1 MKRTISDSPVV
12 SKVLIDTL
20 VNSVLTLFLFI
31 GLLGCGTS
39 AQTEAQEDEPAHP
52 GTFLTIE
59 KQFPNSQVD
68 GYNLYLP
75 RTCTAESEPFP
86 LIVFL
91 QGGFGIGGKVE
102 AIFNWELPKE
112 LKEGFT
118 LESELDTLKLNT
130 FVYVM
135 PHITSGEYYH
145 GTDGIQ
151 QIIDEVLEQYNI
163 DASRIYLTGL
173 SRGGFGT
180 WGIASRIPERFA
192 AIAPIAGNTLGV
204 TDFEAFLDLPI
215 WTAHNIE
222 DERVDYTRTENAVR
236 KLERLSEVKFHRTST
251 VTEADYLDHDR
262 IFTSGANPSF
272 EHDAWTEMYN
282 EVNFFKWLLKYKTRV
297 QQ

>member
-1 MKRTISDSPVV
+1 MKKTISDSPVV
-12 SKVLIDTL
+12 SKALSHIL
-20 VNSVLTLFLFI
+20 VNSVLILFLSI
-31 GLLGCGTS
+31 GLLGCGAPT
-39 AQTEAQEDEPAHP
+39 QTEKQEEKPAHP
-52 GTFLTIE
+52 GTFLTVE
-59 KQFPNSQVD
+59 KQFPESQVD
-68 GYNLYLP
+68 GYNLYIP
-75 RTCTAESEPFP
+75 RTCTVESEPFP

-112 LKEGFT
+112 LKEKHV

-145 GTDGIQ
+145 GTAGIQ
-151 QIIDEVLEQYNI
+151 QVIDEVLEQYNI

-173 SRGGFGT
+173 SRGGYGT
-180 WGIASRIPERFA
+180 WGIASKMPERFA

-204 TDFEAFLDLPI
+204 TDFEALLDLPI
-215 WTAHNIE
+215 WTAHNPE
-222 DERVDYTRTENAVR
+222 DERVDYSRTENAVR
-236 KLERLSEVKFHRTST
+236 KLERLSEGKFHRTST
-251 VTEADYLDHDR
+251 VAEADYVQHDH

-282 EVNFFKWLLKYKTRV
+282 EANFFKWLLKYKKEIKN
-297 QQ
+297 

>member
-1 MKRTISDSPVV
+1 MIANPSLIQKVFIAARV
-12 SKVLIDTL
+12 S
-20 VNSVLTLFLFI
+20 SVLSFFLLV
-31 GLLGCGTS
+31 GMLGCGAPT
-39 AQTEAQEDEPAHP
+39 QTTEQVDEPEHP
-52 GTFLTIE
+52 GTFHTIK
-59 KQFPNSQVD
+59 KQFSNSQVD
-68 GYNLYLP
+68 GYNLYVP
-75 RTCTAESEPFP
+75 RTCTAESAPFP

-112 LKEGFT
+112 LKETHT
-118 LESELDTLKLNT
+118 LDSELDTLKLNT

-145 GTDGIQ
+145 GTAGIQ

-180 WGIASRIPERFA
+180 WGIASKIPERFA

-251 VTEADYLDHDR
+251 IAEADYLQHDR

-282 EVNFFKWLLKYKTRV
+282 EVAFFKWLLKYQKEV
-297 QQ
+297 DQ

>member
-1 MKRTISDSPVV
+1 MISNPLVV
-12 SKVLIDTL
+12 QKYAIAAVVFYLL
-20 VNSVLTLFLFI
+20 NLF
-31 GLLGCGTS
+31 LLGCGAPT
-39 AQTEAQEDEPAHP
+39 QTEKQEDKPKHP

-59 KQFPNSQVD
+59 KKFPKSQVD

-86 LIVFL
+86 VIVFL

-112 LKEGFT
+112 LKETYT
-118 LESELDTLKLNT
+118 LASELNQLKLNT

-145 GTDGIQ
+145 GTAGIQ

-163 DASRIYLTGL
+163 DPSRIYLTGL

-180 WGIASRIPERFA
+180 WGIASQIPERFA

-204 TDFEAFLDLPI
+204 TDFEAFRDLPI
-215 WTAHNIE
+215 WTAHNME

-236 KLERLSEVKFHRTST
+236 RLERLSEEEFHRTSK
-251 VTEADYLDHDR
+251 VAEADYLEHDR

-282 EVNFFKWLLKYKTRV
+282 EVNFYKWLLKYKTKV